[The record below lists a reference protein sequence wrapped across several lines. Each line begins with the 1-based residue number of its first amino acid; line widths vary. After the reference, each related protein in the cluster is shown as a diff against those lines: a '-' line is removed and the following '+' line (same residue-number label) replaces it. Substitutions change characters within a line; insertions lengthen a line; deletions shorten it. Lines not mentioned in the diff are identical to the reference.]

1 MSTKQT
7 YTLEMAQADQEQYLV
22 PWAQDHGTDEGSP
35 IQFMPPDPDKPW
47 QAADVFAV
55 PARQL
60 PNVPERLLKLGLHY
74 KLAKALGS
82 GSVKLVNLIDARKL
96 SNDLQI
102 TPAFS
107 DWPDGPT
114 VTEQIKADVATG
126 KNIMVTGAHQILED
140 TGISAGAVTLATGRF
155 DYISDA
161 NYLTVNPT
169 MKYEGVGGRD
179 VAHIM
184 DAVGTLVWTIPYT
197 PSSVSR
203 KIPRALRAWYGR
215 GASQAIGPHM
225 EDPNRGTITYTALS
239 GSRMIPVHDE
249 HTGQIRS
256 LEFPDIYEQTA
267 VALKSV
273 DRALPFA
280 LFRHPE
286 TKKMSWEI
294 GSFISREDIHGQS
307 STEINR
313 RFLDEIMLDLS
324 TRMQRL
330 AQVPIKYS
338 LISTGETE
346 T

>member
-1 MSTKQT
+1 
-7 YTLEMAQADQEQYLV
+7 MAQADQEQYLV
-22 PWAQDHGTDEGSP
+22 PWARDHGADEGSP
-35 IQFMPPDPDKPW
+35 IEFVPPDSSKPW

-60 PNVPERLLKLGLHY
+60 PNVPERLLKLGMHY
-74 KLAKALGS
+74 KLARALGS
-82 GSVKLVNLIDARKL
+82 GSVKLANLIDAGRL
-96 SNDLQI
+96 SNDLKT

-114 VTEQIKADVATG
+114 IAEQIKADVAAG
-126 KNIMVTGAHQILED
+126 KNIMVPCAHQILED
-140 TGISAGAVTLATGRF
+140 TGIAAGAVTLATGRF

-179 VAHIM
+179 LAHII

-197 PSSVSR
+197 PGSVSR

-215 GASQAIGPHM
+215 GVSQILGPHM
-225 EDPNRGTITYTALS
+225 EDPGRGTITYTALS
-239 GSRMIPVHDE
+239 GSRMIPIRDE
-249 HTGQIRS
+249 HTGHIRS
-256 LEFPDIYEQTA
+256 LEFPDVYEQTA
-267 VALKSV
+267 VALRSI
-273 DRALPFA
+273 DRAWPFA

-286 TKKMSWEI
+286 TQKMSWEI
-294 GSFISREDIHGQS
+294 GSCISREDVPGQS
-307 STEINR
+307 NTEISR

-324 TRMQRL
+324 ARMQRL
-330 AQVPIKYS
+330 AHVPIKYS

-346 T
+346 A